1 MHADV
6 TAAAIQEAAAWT
18 LGLCDRIAAETD
30 VPGTI
35 TRLFLSPA
43 TVRVHALL
51 RAEMEAL
58 GLTVTLDSAANL
70 RGMYTGAEPALPVLL
85 LGSHIDT
92 VPDAGRFDGVL
103 GVAAAL
109 AIIRLLHGRR
119 LPFAIE
125 VIAFSEEEGV
135 RFRLPFLGSR
145 GLLGS
150 LGDAELARA
159 DADGVSVRQAL
170 RDYLDE
176 EPSLPGTGLLTCRTF
191 AFVELHIEQGPVL
204 ESLSIPLGV
213 VGTIVGQT
221 RLELTWRGEANHAG
235 TTPMHLRHDA
245 LAAAAEF
252 ILAVEA
258 EARKS
263 DGLVATVGVVQVS
276 PGAANIVPGQ
286 VLCSLDARH
295 AEDAVRA
302 QCVGRLTL
310 LAQDVATR
318 RGCRV
323 ETRETSSVNS
333 VAMAP
338 ALVAGLDEAARLIG
352 CASIRMNSGAGHDA
366 MMVASAVPAAMLF
379 VRTPQGLSH
388 HPDEAVQPQDLQA
401 ALAVLLLFVEHL
413 RADA

>member
-221 RLELTWRGEANHAG
+221 RLELTHA
-235 TTPMHLRHDA
+235 P
-245 LAAAAEF
+245 
-252 ILAVEA
+252 
-258 EARKS
+258 
-263 DGLVATVGVVQVS
+263 
-276 PGAANIVPGQ
+276 
-286 VLCSLDARH
+286 
-295 AEDAVRA
+295 
-302 QCVGRLTL
+302 
-310 LAQDVATR
+310 
-318 RGCRV
+318 
-323 ETRETSSVNS
+323 
-333 VAMAP
+333 
-338 ALVAGLDEAARLIG
+338 
-352 CASIRMNSGAGHDA
+352 
-366 MMVASAVPAAMLF
+366 SA
-379 VRTPQGLSH
+379 
-388 HPDEAVQPQDLQA
+388 
-401 ALAVLLLFVEHL
+401 
-413 RADA
+413 